1 MPQTTRVAVITG
13 AASGIG
19 EATAVLFA
27 ERGYQVVGLD
37 IAKRAASS
45 PRKHEDVSPKIIWRL
60 CDVSIENQ
68 VKRVLAE
75 VTHKFGRLD
84 VLVNNAG
91 MVLTRPLTQTR
102 WAEFDRLYRL
112 NVGGQFL
119 MCKYAIPTMKK
130 VKGGA
135 IVNIASVSAHVG
147 SVNNVLYCGSK
158 GAVVAL
164 TKALALELAKDGI
177 RVNSI
182 SPGYIDTPMLNRDL
196 EAQARL
202 TSVALG
208 EFVAREATGQLFGR
222 FAAPREVAE
231 AVYFL
236 ASEAASFITGSDLV
250 VDCGWMAR

>member
-1 MPQTTRVAVITG
+1 MPTTTRVAVITG

-37 IAKRAASS
+37 IARKSMSPSS
-45 PRKHEDVSPKIIWRL
+45 GSEDPSPKMLWRR
-60 CDVSIENQ
+60 CDVRIENQ
-68 VKRVLAE
+68 VKQVVRDVVAR
-75 VTHKFGRLD
+75 FGRLD

-91 MVLTRPLTQTR
+91 MVLTRSLTQTR
-102 WAEFDRLYRL
+102 WTEFDRLFSL

-119 MCKYAIPTMKK
+119 MCKYAIPTMRKA
-130 VKGGA
+130 KGGS

-147 SVNNVLYCGSK
+147 SINNVLYCGSK
-158 GAVVAL
+158 GAIVAL
-164 TKALALELAKDGI
+164 TRALALELAEDGI

-182 SPGYIDTPMLNRDL
+182 SPGYVDTPMLRTDL
-196 EAQARL
+196 QAQARL
-202 TSVALG
+202 TGVAVD
-208 EFVAREATGQLFGR
+208 EVVAQETTGQLFRR

-231 AVYFL
+231 AIYFL

-250 VDCGWMAR
+250 VDCGWMAK